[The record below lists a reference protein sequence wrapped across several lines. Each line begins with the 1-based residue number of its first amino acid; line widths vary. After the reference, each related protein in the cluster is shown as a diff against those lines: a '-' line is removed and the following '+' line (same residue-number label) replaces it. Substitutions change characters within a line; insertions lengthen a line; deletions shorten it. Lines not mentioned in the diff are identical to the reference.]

1 MIEAV
6 GLSLIGGLLGIFL
19 GVTLSLVINVI
30 AEFKTAITP
39 ISVFIAFGVS
49 GAVGIIFGTF
59 PAKRAAEI
67 NPIEALRYE

>member
-1 MIEAV
+1 MFDILTIV
-6 GLSLIGGLLGIFL
+6 SPF
-19 GVTLSLVINVI
+19 
-30 AEFKTAITP
+30 
-39 ISVFIAFGVS
+39 SVFVAFGVS